1 MAGLQ
6 QIKKTVVTFLMAL
19 ATGVVLGT
27 VVQTQVNLW
36 SLQAMGVGVGIEAR
50 VSATAHDLVY
60 FAPLYLL
67 LFGVSFLASQSAAA
81 VVSRFVGRGLRVP
94 LSALAGG
101 VGLWVALMI
110 VNALAPMPTLIA
122 ATRTAGG
129 LLAML
134 STAAFA
140 GALFARL
147 TATPSAGVGGRASSA
162 LMACCLA
169 AGLGPLPSEVE
180 ARSAGDYSVETVIS
194 GLEHPW
200 SLAFLPGGGA
210 LVTERAG
217 RLRHISGEWE
227 LDPQPIAGVP
237 PVFNDAQAG
246 LFDVLLSPDFENDQ
260 LVFLAYACGT
270 ASANH
275 LCVARGQLQ
284 AEALTGVIEIFR
296 AKPAKQ
302 GSAHYGG
309 RMAWLP
315 DGTLIV
321 TLGDGFDY
329 REQAQKLSSHLGKIV
344 RLNSDGSVPADNP
357 FVGRGG
363 DALPEIYSYGHR
375 NVQGLVYD
383 SVEGLLIAHEHG
395 PRGGDEINIIEP
407 GHNYGWPVITHGID
421 YTGAM
426 ITPFVER
433 EGMEQPLLHWT
444 PSIAA
449 SGMTRYR
456 GELFPEWH
464 GDLLVGALADRSV
477 HRVTL
482 HGRKASDTETM
493 FKELGERIRD
503 VITGPGG
510 AIYLLT
516 DSADGRVLRIVP

>member
-1 MAGLQ
+1 MTGRQRKIKIGLGFLAALASGVILGSIVQTQINLFALEELGVRIDPGVRLKATIHDLAHFGPVYAILLSAAFIPSQVIAAKVAGQVGPNYRGPVFALAAAAGLWA
-6 QIKKTVVTFLMAL
+6 AL
-19 ATGVVLGT
+19 ATA
-27 VVQTQVNLW
+27 N
-36 SLQAMGVGVGIEAR
+36 AM
-50 VSATAHDLVY
+50 
-60 FAPLYLL
+60 
-67 LFGVSFLASQSAAA
+67 
-81 VVSRFVGRGLRVP
+81 
-94 LSALAGG
+94 
-101 VGLWVALMI
+101 
-110 VNALAPMPTLIA
+110 APMPTLIA
-122 ATRTAGG
+122 ASRSPTG
-129 LLAML
+129 LAAML
-134 STAAFA
+134 LTAALAGWLFGRLSAPASGVSTGCTALSIMLCFFIAGVVWHPSTAKAES
-140 GALFARL
+140 GASY
-147 TATPSAGVGGRASSA
+147 SA
-162 LMACCLA
+162 
-169 AGLGPLPSEVE
+169 
-180 ARSAGDYSVETVIS
+180 ETVAS

-200 SLAFLPGGGA
+200 SMAFLPGGGA

-217 RLRHISGEWE
+217 RLRHISGEWK

-433 EGMEQPLLHWT
+433 EGMDQPLLHWT
-444 PSIAA
+444 PSIAP

-493 FKELGERIRD
+493 FEELGERIRD

>member
-1 MAGLQ
+1 MAGKQLK
-6 QIKKTVVTFLMAL
+6 INVISFLVAL
-19 ATGVVLGT
+19 LVGVVLGT
-27 VVQTQVNLW
+27 VVQTQLNLLA
-36 SLQAMGVGVGIEAR
+36 LQAMGVAVGLDAR
-50 VSATAHDLVY
+50 VSATVHDLAS
-60 FAPLYLL
+60 FAPLYLI
-67 LFGVSFLASQSAAA
+67 LFGVSFLVSQSVAAT
-81 VVSRFVGRGLRVP
+81 VSRLVGRGLRVP
-94 LSALAGG
+94 LFALAGAA
-101 VGLWVALMI
+101 GLWTALMI

-122 ATRTAGG
+122 ATRSAGG

-134 STAAFA
+134 LTAAFA

-147 TATPSAGVGGRASSA
+147 TAKPFAGVSGHTSKT
-162 LMACCLA
+162 LLACCLA
-169 AGLGPLPSEVE
+169 AGLGPLPGPAQAQS
-180 ARSAGDYSVETVIS
+180 SGDYTVETVTS

-217 RLRHISGEWE
+217 QLRRISGEWE
-227 LDPQPIAGVP
+227 LEPKAITGVP

-246 LFDVLLSPDFENDQ
+246 LFDVLLSPEFDSNQEI
-260 LVFLAYACGT
+260 FLAYACGA

-284 AEALTGVIEIFR
+284 SMALREVVEIFR

-329 REQAQKLSSHLGKIV
+329 REQAQDLSSHLGKIV
-344 RLNSDGSVPADNP
+344 RLNPDGTAPDDNP
-357 FVGRGG
+357 FVGR
-363 DALPEIYSYGHR
+363 DEALPEIYSYGHR

-383 SVEGLLIAHEHG
+383 SVEDLLIAHEHG

-426 ITPFVER
+426 ITPFVEQ

-444 PSIAA
+444 PSIAP

-456 GELFPEWH
+456 GDLFPDWQ
-464 GDLLVGALADRSV
+464 GNLLVGALADKSV

-482 HGRKASDTETM
+482 EARQASDVETL
-493 FKELGERIRD
+493 FEALGERVRD
-503 VITGPGG
+503 VATGPDG
-510 AIYLLT
+510 AVYLLT
-516 DSADGRVLRIVP
+516 DSANGRLLRIVP